1 MKILN
6 ISRNLW
12 VLLGSIG
19 SLSMVGL
26 DLSNNLA
33 TAQTIADTQQQ
44 LIISHGDRLISG
56 RSKLD
61 IPVGST
67 KIDTTSTAKDPIKKI
82 VGTWVNNNLNTEGIS
97 KLIIAK
103 AGNRHS
109 VHLFGKCNPN
119 DCDLGKRLL
128 RSSFWEN
135 SGSTHIEATYKEFTV
150 VRKLEIQ
157 PLQLFSS
164 TPPAE
169 IRVSFSNRFIDKSG
183 RPSYSIDETFS
194 KIQPT
199 KSQSIVN
206 MAR

>member
-6 ISRNLW
+6 ISRNSW
-12 VLLGSIG
+12 VLLGSIC

-26 DLSNNLA
+26 NLSNNLA
-33 TAQTIADTQQQ
+33 NAQSIADTQQ
-44 LIISHGDRLISG
+44 LIARHGDRLISE

-82 VGTWVNNNLNTEGIS
+82 VGTWVNTNIKTEGIT
-97 KLIIAK
+97 KLIVTK
-103 AGNRHS
+103 TGKRHS

-135 SGSTHIEATYKEFTV
+135 SGSTHIETIYKESNTISELDINLV
-150 VRKLEIQ
+150 GMLEV
-157 PLQLFSS
+157 S
-164 TPPAE
+164 PPSK
-169 IRVSFSNRFIDKSG
+169 IMVSFSKKFTDQSG
-183 RPSYSIDETFS
+183 RSNYSSNETFR
-194 KIQPT
+194 KI
-199 KSQSIVN
+199 
-206 MAR
+206 